1 MTTSVNLAGD
11 VRTPGDLIAALPHLI
26 GFHPVDSVVLVV
38 LVGQAVEQTLRAD
51 LPPQHDDRRAARH
64 LAAPL
69 LTYPNRRRAVVF
81 VVGGGRGDP
90 PERLPR
96 EHLVAHVESALANVG
111 VPVTCAIWTPATARD
126 APWFNY
132 HDLGDEGTVPDP
144 TSTPL
149 AALSVSRGLITYPD
163 RESLADTLAPDP
175 EDALARRS
183 RALDRL
189 VARAEPHTYDDP
201 ATLLRHRALVQAE
214 VVRAADR
221 KRPLTD
227 SEVAAL
233 AFALSDLLIRD
244 VSLAYAVGEHARSA
258 ETLWAE
264 LTRATP
270 LPERAEPAT
279 LLAFSAYIRGDGA
292 YAAIALDRAQEAQP
306 GHRLARL
313 LRMALD
319 NGMPPATVR
328 QLAERAADL
337 PFPEPP

>member
-11 VRTPGDLIAALPHLI
+11 VRSPGELIAALPHLI
-26 GFHPVDSVVLVV
+26 GFHPTDSVVLVV

-51 LPPQHDDRRAARH
+51 IPPPHDDRRVARH

-69 LTYPNRRRAVVF
+69 LQYPNRRRVVAF
-81 VVGGGRGDP
+81 VVGGGSGDP

-96 EHLVAHVESALANVG
+96 EHLVAHVEAALAYVG
-111 VPVTCAIWTPATARD
+111 VPVACAIWTPATACD

-144 TSTPL
+144 SATPL
-149 AALSVSRGLITYPD
+149 AALAVSRGMITYPD
-163 RESLADTLAPDP
+163 RETLANTLTPDP
-175 EDALARRS
+175 EPALTRRS
-183 RALDRL
+183 AALDRL
-189 VARAEPHTYDDP
+189 VAEAEATSYDDP
-201 ATLLRHRALVQAE
+201 ATSLRHRALVQAE
-214 VVRAADR
+214 VVRAGTR

-233 AFALSDLLIRD
+233 AFALSDLLVRD
-244 VSLAYAVGEHARSA
+244 ASLAYAVGEHARSA
-258 ETLWAE
+258 EALWAE

-319 NGMPPATVR
+319 NGMPPGTVR

-337 PFPEPP
+337 PFPERI